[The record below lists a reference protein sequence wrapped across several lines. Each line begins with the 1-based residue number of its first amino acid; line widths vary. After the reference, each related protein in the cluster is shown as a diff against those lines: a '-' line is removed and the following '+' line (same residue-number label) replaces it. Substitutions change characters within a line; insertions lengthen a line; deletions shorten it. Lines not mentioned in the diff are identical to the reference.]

1 MNDRR
6 HRSAVREHLIF
17 LGRFLQNPRQVGA
30 LAPSSRTLAR
40 EMVRHIPLTATS
52 RIVELGPGTGVFTR
66 EVIDR
71 LPAGGRFLAVDIN
84 AQFCA
89 ELRHRWPSLDCEH
102 GSAADLP
109 AIIAARG
116 WAGVDHMLSG
126 LPFASLPAALS
137 HAILAAVKATLTPG
151 GTFTTF
157 QYIHAYPTPPA
168 AAFRRDMDAHFGPML
183 ARRAVFRNL
192 PPAYVLSWR
201 QPLTAA
207 R

>member
-1 MNDRR
+1 MTERR
-6 HRSAVREHLIF
+6 QRSAVQEHLVF
-17 LGRFLQNPRQVGA
+17 LGRFLRNPRQIGA

-40 EMVRHIPLTATS
+40 EMVRHIPLTAAA

-71 LPAGGRFLAVDIN
+71 LPPGGKFLAVDIN
-84 AQFCA
+84 PQFCR
-89 ELRHRWPSLDCEH
+89 ELRVRWPTLDCEQ
-102 GSAADLP
+102 GSAADLA
-109 AIIAARG
+109 AIVAARG
-116 WAGVDHMLSG
+116 WSTVDHIVSG
-126 LPFASLPAALS
+126 LPFASLPGALS
-137 HAILAAVKATLTPG
+137 HAILDAVKATLRPG

-168 AAFRRDMDAHFGPML
+168 AAFRRDMNAHFGPMS

-192 PPAYVLSWR
+192 PPAFVLSWR
-201 QPLTAA
+201 QRDSAA